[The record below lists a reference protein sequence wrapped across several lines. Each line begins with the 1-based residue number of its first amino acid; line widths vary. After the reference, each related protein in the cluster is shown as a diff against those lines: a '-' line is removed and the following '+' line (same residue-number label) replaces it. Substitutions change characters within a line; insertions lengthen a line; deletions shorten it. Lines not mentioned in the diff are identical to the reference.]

1 MRQFFAS
8 LIEIVE
14 VVVVALAA
22 VFLVR
27 TFLFQPFMVSG
38 ASMETNFSNGDYILV
53 DELTYRIRE
62 PQRGEV
68 VVFRYPKDES
78 TYFIKRL
85 LGLPGETVEIANHQV
100 IVHSAQN
107 PEGQVIRE
115 EYIPKGTPI
124 LSCTTPQGSLNE
136 RFVLKANEYF
146 VMGDNRQASFDS
158 RCWGAVKSDEII
170 GLARVRL
177 WPFGKAMTIPVPAY
191 Q

>member
-38 ASMETNFSNGDYILV
+38 ASMEANFSNGDYILV

-78 TYFIKRL
+78 TYFIKRI
-85 LGLPGETVEIANHQV
+85 LGLPGETIEIANHQV
-100 IVHSAQN
+100 VVYNTQN
-107 PEGQVIRE
+107 PNGEVIHEG
-115 EYIPKGTPI
+115 YIPMGTPI

-136 RFVLKANEYF
+136 KFVLRANEYF

-158 RCWGAVKSDEII
+158 RCWGAVRGDEII

-177 WPFGKAMTIPVPAY
+177 WPLDKIMSIPAPAY
-191 Q
+191 